1 VGAAADH
8 RNPWLTGAVAA
19 GAALVFAALYLP
31 ALGELLGT
39 RPLTLVDLDAVGLAS
54 LARAV
59 TVAVQRWTADRV

>member
-1 VGAAADH
+1 LDLPEASAFGEAGSMTTTRSDRAAHAE
-8 RNPWLTGAVAA
+8 PWA
-19 GAALVFAALYLP
+19 
-31 ALGELLGT
+31 